1 MKDTCSTYQE
11 HVYNKSVRILTS
23 GMCEDL
29 WRLGTQQL
37 ILCLPCTHESLGL
50 VSSKVEHPA
59 QAWSMEKATLPGYG
73 ACSRPVWDMWDFG
86 LKKNQTKSPKTS
98 IIRKYNCIKSHL
110 NYKMFSISH
119 MGNKSMWTR
128 KSIKLNSTKSWCG
141 VVKHFMIPWGPWA
154 CGLDLYLTTAWS

>member
-1 MKDTCSTYQE
+1 MQHLPRTCLQQVRQDSYIRNVWGPLETGNTTVDTVSALHTR
-11 HVYNKSVRILTS
+11 V
-23 GMCEDL
+23 
-29 WRLGTQQL
+29 LGFGLQQSRA
-37 ILCLPCTHESLGL
+37 PCTGLKHGEGHTAWLWSLFQASLGH
-50 VSSKVEHPA
+50 VRF
-59 QAWSMEKATLPGYG
+59 WSQ
-73 ACSRPVWDMWDFG
+73 
-86 LKKNQTKSPKTS
+86 KNQTKSPKTS